1 MKPIRFI
8 AFLLAI
14 LTVFSVMTACAT
26 DPESTETQDPGQSGN
41 ETEEGTGIK
50 DDLPADL
57 RFDVPLEDWRLTQ
70 VSELVGTSHEKI
82 TREVYVR
89 EDQ

>member
-1 MKPIRFI
+1 MKAIRFI

-14 LTVFSVMTACAT
+14 LTVFSVMTVCAT

-57 RFDVPLEDWRLTQ
+57 RF
-70 VSELVGTSHEKI
+70 
-82 TREVYVR
+82 EVAEALMGNSWQGRIAVI
-89 EDQ
+89 